1 MTESK
6 KVPRRLILTAA
17 SVLPLSACVG
27 TLEDGSTPEG
37 VRVQGLTSEATVT
50 NVSKFRLDLIA
61 GSGEDPAS
69 NWYSVEG
76 GSITSDT
83 KSGGDVEFAEIEV
96 VGPFVSG
103 GTRADMLKILN
114 EWATGK
120 GTRYNGT
127 LELLDSNDEVVR
139 TMNLWDH
146 APVLYAPPGVRAG
159 DDSLLEERFT
169 IKAERITIA

>member
-83 KSGGDVEFAEIEV
+83 KSGGDVDKLLRTTILTAE
-96 VGPFVSG
+96 
-103 GTRADMLKILN
+103 N
-114 EWATGK
+114 C
-120 GTRYNGT
+120 
-127 LELLDSNDEVVR
+127 LLQ
-139 TMNLWDH
+139 
-146 APVLYAPPGVRAG
+146 
-159 DDSLLEERFT
+159 FQ
-169 IKAERITIA
+169 